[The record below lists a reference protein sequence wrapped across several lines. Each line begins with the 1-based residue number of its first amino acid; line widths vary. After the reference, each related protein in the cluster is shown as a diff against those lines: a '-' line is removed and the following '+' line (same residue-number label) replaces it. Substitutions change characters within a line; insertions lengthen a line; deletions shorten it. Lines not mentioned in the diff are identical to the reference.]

1 MIALMMEDLYFG
13 FERHKEVLQGINLS
27 IEKGE
32 IFCLIGPNGAGKSTL
47 LKISCGLLPIQKGS
61 ISLLGF
67 NNPKKCRTIIGYM
80 AQTSKLY
87 PKLTVKEYLF
97 FFASLY
103 AVKQKKDKIAG
114 LIDDIGLTDKAD
126 FLTRNLSGGQ
136 RQRLALGVAMIH
148 QPKMLFLD
156 EPMVGIDPISG
167 ERFWGLI
174 QVVKNNGGTILM
186 TSHREE
192 DARQSDRIGVLNEG
206 KLLFVDRMPSS
217 KSLKDLLKEVIGCE
231 NTGSVCERN

>member
-1 MIALMMEDLYFG
+1 MAALMVKDLNFG
-13 FERHKEVLQGINLS
+13 FERHREVLQGINLA
-27 IEKGE
+27 IEESE

-47 LKISCGLLPIQKGS
+47 LKISCGLLPKQKGS

-67 NNPKKCRTIIGYM
+67 DDPRKCRSIIGYM

-87 PKLTVKEYLF
+87 PKLTVKEYLL

-156 EPMVGIDPISG
+156 EPTVGIDPLSG
-167 ERFWGLI
+167 EKFWELI
-174 QVVKNNGGTILM
+174 QRIRDSGGTVLM
-186 TSHREE
+186 TSHIEE
-192 DARQSDRIGVLNEG
+192 DARQSNRIGVISEG
-206 KLLFVDRMPSS
+206 ELFFVGKMPPM
-217 KSLKDLLKEVIGCE
+217 KSLKDFLKEVISDE
-231 NTGSVCERN
+231 NARSVCKGS